1 METPDCTLDL
11 SREPMAPSVAVR
23 SFGRLPSG
31 APVEAWTLKG
41 AGKLVAEIITYGATV
56 TRLLAPDRDG
66 RLADVVLGFNDLD
79 SYRANR
85 AYFGAIVGRVA
96 GRITGGRFSLDGR
109 TYELARND
117 GSNHLHGGIE
127 GFDKKVWTASPAHH
141 ADGAPSLR
149 LSCRSADG
157 EEGYP
162 GAVDVA
168 VTYTISEDDALLVET
183 EAVAGAPTPVNLTQ
197 HSYFNLAGEGSGPV
211 TDHEL
216 QIHADQFAVTDEHMT
231 LVGREQPVAGC
242 ANDFRHPRNLGEA
255 LPALF
260 QRHGDLYRL
269 RQNSSRNRT
278 AELLPAARL
287 LHPASGRLL
296 QVSTTA
302 THLQFYGGTL
312 LDGSLIGK
320 SGIPYTHNAGLC
332 LECEGYPDG
341 VNHPE
346 LGNIVVRPGSP
357 QREATAYKFS
367 ASG

>member
-1 METPDCTLDL
+1 METPNCTLDL

-31 APVEAWTLKG
+31 VPVEAWTLKG

-56 TRLLAPDRDG
+56 IRLLAPDRDG

-79 SYRANR
+79 SYLANR
-85 AYFGAIVGRVA
+85 AYFGAIAGRVA
-96 GRITGGRFSLDGR
+96 GRIAGGRFSLDGR

-117 GSNHLHGGIE
+117 GPNHLHGGME
-127 GFDKKVWTASPAHH
+127 GFDKKVWAASPLHRP
-141 ADGAPSLR
+141 DGAPSLR
-149 LSCRSADG
+149 LSHHSADG

-162 GAVDVA
+162 GAVKVT
-168 VTYTISEDDALLVET
+168 VTYTISDDDALLVET
-183 EAVAGAPTPVNLTQ
+183 EALADAPTPVNLTQ

-216 QIHADQFAVTDEHMT
+216 QIYAHQFAVADEQMT
-231 LVGREQPVAGC
+231 LVGREEPVAGR
-242 ANDFRHPRNLGEA
+242 ANDFRQPRNLGEA
-255 LPALF
+255 LPTLF
-260 QRHGDLYRL
+260 QEHGDLYRV
-269 RQNSSRNRT
+269 RENSSRNGT

-296 QVSTTA
+296 EVSTTA

-312 LDGSLIGK
+312 LDGTLLGK
-320 SGIPYTHNAGLC
+320 SGVPYARNAGLC

-346 LGNIVVRPGSP
+346 LGDIVVRPGAP